1 MSSSVV
7 FRSAVSRLEQSI
19 RTIPDFPKPGIQFRD
34 ITPILSDGQLFRLA
48 ITVFAERY
56 QRRTVDK
63 IVAIDARG
71 FLFGGALAHLLGV
84 GLVPVRKKGKLPYQT
99 HSAEYEL
106 EYGTDSIQI
115 HTDAVQKGER
125 VIILD
130 DLLATGGTAAAAVE
144 LVDKC
149 GGSIIEL
156 AFLIELADLHGRDRL
171 RGQEV
176 FSAIRY

>member
-1 MSSSVV
+1 MSESVI
-7 FRSAVSRLEQSI
+7 FRSAVARLRENI
-19 RTIPDFPKPGIQFRD
+19 RDVPDFPKEGILFRD

-56 QRRTVDK
+56 QRRQIDK

-84 GLVPVRKKGKLPYQT
+84 GLVPVRKKGKLPYET
-99 HSAEYEL
+99 HEAEYEL

-115 HTDAVQKGER
+115 HTDGIQAGEK

-130 DLLATGGTAAAAVE
+130 DLLATGGTAAAAAKLVE
-144 LVDKC
+144 EC
-149 GGSIIEL
+149 GGEIVEL
-156 AFLIELADLHGRDRL
+156 AFLIELQALQGREKL
-171 RGQEV
+171 AGKPI
-176 FSAIRY
+176 FSAIQY